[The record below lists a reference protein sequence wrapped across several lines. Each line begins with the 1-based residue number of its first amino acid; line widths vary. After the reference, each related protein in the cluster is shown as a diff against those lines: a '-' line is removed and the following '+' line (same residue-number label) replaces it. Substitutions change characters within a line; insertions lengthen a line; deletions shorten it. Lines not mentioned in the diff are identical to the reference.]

1 MMGYQHLTALKSI
14 PITDLHTGD
23 VRVLV
28 KILKTVMDNQ
38 PCTILKSL
46 IIVCNRAVLIMQLA
60 LLL

>member
-1 MMGYQHLTALKSI
+1 M
-14 PITDLHTGD
+14 PIGA

-28 KILKTVMDNQ
+28 KILKTVIDIQLRTN
-38 PCTILKSL
+38 LKSI